1 MSSNVSKARTH
12 FSVGDVPW
20 AVVVHVHAR
29 ETPLIVRMT
38 FPELRYNAAG
48 LASIPVS
55 GPSSTGGLHLFDVSA
70 LPETFE
76 PFVVRSHFLPARF
89 AVEGLGYEV
98 EFGTGLAGGNGPAAI
113 TDVHVESGVTR
124 ETLGLPWSSLLTAA
138 LMASSYEA
146 RIYPANY
153 DGEYLGWGPMARLV
167 TEHVHADVVR
177 LGARPTEVEVRATA
191 GKSTGRP
198 KGSALRSD
206 EKLSELARLW
216 NEAPDG
222 YVSPSGLGGRVAYV
236 QDQGPEWGYH
246 ESRIREAVKECRR
259 RGLIAPSPRSKPT
272 KRKRRGR

>member
-1 MSSNVSKARTH
+1 MSRNVSEARSH
-12 FSVGDVPW
+12 YSVGDVPW

-29 ETPLIVRMT
+29 EMPLVVRMT
-38 FPELRYNAAG
+38 FPKLGYNAEG
-48 LASIPVS
+48 RVEIPVS
-55 GPSSTGGLHLFDVSA
+55 GPGSTGGLYSFDVSA

-113 TDVHVESGVTR
+113 TDVHVGSGVTR
-124 ETLGLPWSSLLTAA
+124 ETLGLPWTSLLTAA
-138 LMASSYEA
+138 LIASAYEA

-153 DGEYLGWGPMARLV
+153 DGERVGWGPMRLV
-167 TEHVHADVVR
+167 TDRVFPDVVR
-177 LGARPTEVEVRATA
+177 LGARPTEAEVRATA

-222 YVSPSGLGGRVAYV
+222 YVSSSGRGGRVAYV

-246 ESRIREAVKECRR
+246 ESRIREAVAECRR
-259 RGLIAPSPRSKPT
+259 RGLIPPSPRSKPT

>member
-1 MSSNVSKARTH
+1 MSRNASEARTH
-12 FSVGDVPW
+12 YSVGDVPW

-29 ETPLIVRMT
+29 KTPLVVRMT
-38 FPELRYNAAG
+38 YPELRYDAEG
-48 LASIPVS
+48 RVEIPVS
-55 GPSSTGGLHLFDVSA
+55 GPGSTGGLYSFDVSA

-89 AVEGLGYEV
+89 AVEGLDYEV
-98 EFGTGLAGGNGPAAI
+98 AFGTDLAGGNGPAAI
-113 TDVHVESGVTR
+113 TDVHVGSGVTR

-138 LMASSYEA
+138 LMASAYEA

-153 DGEYLGWGPMARLV
+153 DGEYIGWGPLARLV
-167 TEHVHADVVR
+167 TKHVHADVVR
-177 LGARPTEVEVRATA
+177 LGARPTEADVRATA

-222 YVSPSGLGGRVAYV
+222 YVSSSGRGGRVAYV

-246 ESRIREAVKECRR
+246 ESRIREAVAECRR
-259 RGLIAPSPRSKPT
+259 RGLIPPSPRSKPT